1 MANLRRKS
9 RTLSKDEDILDPV
22 KRLPNEPAAP
32 AAPEACQP
40 LGQVPAST
48 RRGSRYETVEQ
59 KTAATPS
66 PAASPCRK
74 SLALP
79 EGEDA
84 FELAKPPLT
93 MPASAEA
100 RQPTGQ
106 VPGTSRRG
114 SGYCA
119 AEENAAAPAPPVAN
133 IRRKSLAVSK
143 GEDILDIAKPLAPK
157 PISSAPQDV
166 PQQQAPLKSKQGS
179 WYEPLADAK
188 ARSDALG
195 QKGVTAGGPQKSKG
209 SQPSYKQESQLYVTA
224 PEAPIQHKGHQQP
237 EPPEKGYVQLPSY
250 HTDLDDQQTNMS
262 WPCML
267 CTLTLLVALVFF
279 LILFMV
285 QSSEKLASLEKTT
298 ISSTLVAHA
307 TTQPLE
313 RKMVESTTQ
322 PDPDV
327 PASAECAT
335 TIESSIEEEEDD
347 DAQTTF
353 ATTVHGDV
361 DEEALT
367 PPWAETS

>member
-22 KRLPNEPAAP
+22 KRLPNEPAVPAP
-32 AAPEACQP
+32 PEARQP
-40 LGQVPAST
+40 PGQVPASS
-48 RRGSRYETVEQ
+48 RRGSRCETAEQ

-66 PAASPCRK
+66 PTASLRRK
-74 SLALP
+74 SLALR
-79 EGEDA
+79 EGKGA
-84 FELAKPPLT
+84 FELAKPSST

-119 AEENAAAPAPPVAN
+119 AEENAATAAPPVAN

-143 GEDILDIAKPLAPK
+143 GEDILYIAKPLAPK
-157 PISSAPQDV
+157 PISSAPRDV
-166 PQQQAPLKSKQGS
+166 PQQQASLKSKQGS
-179 WYEPLADAK
+179 WHEHQADAK

-209 SQPSYKQESQLYVTA
+209 SRPSYEQESQLYMTA
-224 PEAPIQHKGHQQP
+224 PEAPIQYKGHQQP
-237 EPPEKGYVQLPSY
+237 EPPEKGYAQLTSPQS
-250 HTDLDDQQTNMS
+250 DLDNQQTNMS

-285 QSSEKLASLEKTT
+285 ESSEKLASLEKTT
-298 ISSTLVAHA
+298 IPSTLVAHTA
-307 TTQPLE
+307 TQALE

-322 PDPDV
+322 PDADV

-335 TIESSIEEEEDD
+335 TIESSVEEEEDD
-347 DAQTTF
+347 DVQTTF

-361 DEEALT
+361 DEEALA